1 MSAAQGDRI
10 MVKGPGSNSYVRAKV
25 LDVVKGDYKVAY
37 DNGKEQI
44 VAAKFIKVIV
54 ILYVFLIIIAQMDLI
69 LMSRIKIR

>member
-25 LDVVKGDYKVAY
+25 LDIVKGDYKVAY

-44 VAAKFIKVIV
+44 VAAKFIKVI
-54 ILYVFLIIIAQMDLI
+54 IIPFPYFLF
-69 LMSRIKIR
+69 KIY